1 LSIDLF
7 AVGDVTD
14 ALERFWVNAMK
25 CLGPTA
31 QKRFID
37 TFDIY
42 TESVVQQA
50 EDRDNHVFRGVDS
63 YMQVRR
69 DTIGAKPSFAL
80 LEHDMELPD
89 EVFNHPLM
97 YDLRMWC
104 IDMLCLGNV
113 RGCPPCL
120 SVVDEG

>member
-1 LSIDLF
+1 MVHLTS
-7 AVGDVTD
+7 
-14 ALERFWVNAMK
+14 LERFWVNAMT

-31 QKRFID
+31 QRRFIE
-37 TFDIY
+37 TFDTY

-50 EDRDNHVFRGVDS
+50 EDRDKHVFRDVES

-97 YDLRMWC
+97 HDLRMWC

-113 RGCPPCL
+113 
-120 SVVDEG
+120 SFY